1 MSNNS
6 GIYDREEFVKKI
18 LEALNLLTVT
28 GAKNALLLSSA
39 FQMVNALGKGMEDEI
54 AAKNAVIESLKEQ
67 LKRATDAKPDEP
79 GGDVVGGEHY
89 DYHFGGV
96 KHD

>member
-39 FQMVNALGKGMEDEI
+39 FQMVNALAKGMEDEI

-67 LKRATDAKPDEP
+67 LKRATEAKPEDP
-79 GGDVVGGEHY
+79 DGDTVGGQHF

-96 KHD
+96 KDD

>member
-1 MSNNS
+1 MINS
-6 GIYDREEFVKKI
+6 GIYDRVEFVKKI

-39 FQMVNALGKGMEDEI
+39 FQMVNALGKGMDDEI
-54 AAKNAVIESLKEQ
+54 AAKDAVIESLKEQ

-79 GGDVVGGEHY
+79 RGDVVGGEKY
-89 DYHFGGV
+89 NFNFGGV
-96 KHD
+96 KKDD

>member
-1 MSNNS
+1 MSNDN
-6 GIYDREEFVKKI
+6 GIYNREEFIKKI
-18 LEALNLLTVT
+18 LEALNLITVT

-39 FQMVNALGKGMEDEI
+39 FQMVNALGKGIEDEI

-67 LKRATDAKPDEP
+67 LKRATELQQDDP
-79 GGDVVGGEHY
+79 GGDTIGGQHY